1 MLGVQGARVAVLRVP
16 ILCVFLFTLPCRIK
30 SEHGRGADM
39 APLHRTQT
47 RQSISC
53 WTSCRTS
60 RGSSTG
66 WTTTRRASR
75 PTCSTLP
82 AFSSALHVSGTHSH
96 RHICFFVIYREAERP
111 KDAQLPPVI
120 HYSAEEPFTKYE
132 ICLVFARILGLPHA
146 HIIPDAG
153 PPPPGTSYGIRCYT

>member
-1 MLGVQGARVAVLRVP
+1 MLAQPCCAFPSCASSSSPRRFVVL
-16 ILCVFLFTLPCRIK
+16 K
-30 SEHGRGADM
+30 SEHRWGVDM
-39 APLHRTQT
+39 VPLRRTQI
-47 RQSISC
+47 RRSISC

-75 PTCSTLP
+75 PTSSTLL
-82 AFSSALHVSGTHSH
+82 AFLSALRVRGNCSNRS
-96 RHICFFVIYREAERP
+96 FFVDWGSSERP
-111 KDAQLPPVI
+111 RDAQLPPVI

-132 ICLVFARILGLPHA
+132 ICLVLARILGLPHA

-153 PPPPGTSYGIRCYT
+153 PPPPGTSYGTRRHSKI